1 VSGHKLALHMADTIM
16 DRRNNADLSIDFS
29 LQGRRPSGV
38 GAYRNSRATAK
49 GE

>member
-1 VSGHKLALHMADTIM
+1 MADTS

-29 LQGRRPSGV
+29 LQGCRTHG
-38 GAYRNSRATAK
+38 GADPYRNSRATAK